1 MDFPID
7 LGTRTIILKA
17 TRFASIIIV
26 GFNPTIVKINDIVV
40 GVIQVGSFMKA
51 TIWLKTCLDVN
62 GC

>member
-1 MDFPID
+1 
-7 LGTRTIILKA
+7 LKA